1 APPPDKAPDA
11 TSYSI
16 KARDLGGKLGIT
28 VPIEAKKAPEID
40 PDRIQK
46 PWLILGTP
54 VVTGV
59 ERCYAA
65 TPVGEGLQPYW
76 FNTTTPHEIR
86 ESVIPDLRLDLLEWL
101 NQPSQVQSPNL
112 LSFGSNPKRNTQ
124 WTVIKESPY
133 QNSAFISQNCADIY
147 NSSVYQKERL
157 IAERAAAAKA
167 PIVQAPEP
175 QQVIPQTIVQQPKQ
189 ALSYDQQIAAL
200 KEAAAEGK
208 FGALVT
214 WHINNGGGLASVTNY
229 GTREE
234 KQFFQDLINQQTNA
248 LNAQAAANAERI
260 NGFNKRTT
268 TIVNSVTPAQ
278 KPPEKQTNAAAAQPI
293 ATTAEQTP
301 APQTQNRK
309 PIALLATTFS
319 AQQDLSLALQQ
330 SGLINQ
336 AAAQRMI
343 AALEEQGIDTSTI
356 KKTALSIE
364 RTLLVKTTNGLVDTG
379 LAFGDFRKAAQASTR
394 ASETAAEKPTAPKP
408 AAAATPVR
416 QAKPAAVSSAEPKE
430 NAPAHSLE
438 IVHKEKPDWNQSSH
452 AVPPKEPLEKTL
464 ALCLHKADLNCDKE
478 TVKKLSEQI
487 SQQYS
492 TVTGLAVGK
501 DGELQ
506 VRGTPVSPTTST
518 RSR

>member
-1 APPPDKAPDA
+1 
-11 TSYSI
+11 
-16 KARDLGGKLGIT
+16 
-28 VPIEAKKAPEID
+28 
-40 PDRIQK
+40 
-46 PWLILGTP
+46 
-54 VVTGV
+54 
-59 ERCYAA
+59 
-65 TPVGEGLQPYW
+65 
-76 FNTTTPHEIR
+76 
-86 ESVIPDLRLDLLEWL
+86 LLEWL

-147 NSSVYQKERL
+147 LSSVYQKQRL
-157 IAERAAAAKA
+157 IAERAAANA
-167 PIVQAPEP
+167 P
-175 QQVIPQTIVQQPKQ
+175 QQVIPRTIVQPPKQ
-189 ALSYDQQIAAL
+189 ELSYAQKIFLL
-200 KEAAAEGK
+200 KKAAAEGK

-214 WHINNGGGLASVTNY
+214 RHINDGGGLASVTNY

-260 NGFNKRTT
+260 NGLNKRTT
-268 TIVNSVTPAQ
+268 AIVNSVTPAQ